1 MERNTELTEVV
12 DRLDAIVTRYE
23 ETLNWKRPGN
33 MDERVQ
39 HVVSEYR
46 SIADNSIFEVKR
58 VHSDMKTHF
67 KALEIITEGLTSE
80 GLNHGQKR
88 VIANHII
95 TMLRSAVD
103 KIDQYEYTYSAGNF
117 ERYNFFR
124 TETPE
129 KRLYQERN
137 ELKRRT
143 EDQEKMLKT
152 LKEKHP
158 DTFKELEDNLPF

>member
-1 MERNTELTEVV
+1 MDNELVEVAT
-12 DRLDAIVTRYE
+12 RLDDLVRRYE
-23 ETLNWKRPGN
+23 ETLQWKKSGD
-33 MDERVQ
+33 MADRVQ

-46 SIADNSIFEVKR
+46 SIADNAIFEVKR

-67 KALEIITEGLTSE
+67 KALEIITEGLTSD

-103 KIDQYEYTYSAGNF
+103 KVDQYEYTYSTGNF

-124 TETPE
+124 SQTPE
-129 KRLYQERN
+129 KRLYEERR
-137 ELKRRT
+137 ELKRRV
-143 EDQEKMLKT
+143 EHQDKT
-152 LKEKHP
+152 LAALKEKYP
-158 DTFKELEDNLPF
+158 DSFKEMEDTIPF